1 MNVAI
6 AVLIYQNQ
14 FLICERK
21 NKFEGYFEFPGGK
34 IEKNESGEEAIKR
47 ELLEEL
53 NLSISQLKYF
63 KSYQNI
69 IQDVIYNLEVY
80 YVFIDTDQ
88 ITSNVHKSIHFI
100 YAHELFRFKTFNNVN
115 LIINDLK
122 KEKIIL

>member
-100 YAHELFRFKTFNNVN
+100 YAQELHRFKTFNNVN

>member
-69 IQDVIYNLEVY
+69 IQML
-80 YVFIDTDQ
+80 FI
-88 ITSNVHKSIHFI
+88 I
-100 YAHELFRFKTFNNVN
+100 
-115 LIINDLK
+115 
-122 KEKIIL
+122 